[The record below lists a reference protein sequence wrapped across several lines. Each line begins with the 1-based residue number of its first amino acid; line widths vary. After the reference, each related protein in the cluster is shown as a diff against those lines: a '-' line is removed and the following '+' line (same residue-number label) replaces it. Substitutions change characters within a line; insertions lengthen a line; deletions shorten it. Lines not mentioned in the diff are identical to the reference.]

1 MPGKNLTAT
10 GLIALCAMTICS
22 TNVFASDLFTAD
34 VTIGQGTPDEA
45 REIRGFSQA
54 TDVLRFVESNEL
66 DMVFPRYNDNLSVS
80 GLIDFRGLDMLVSFA
95 EHSPTLRF
103 EVESLAIDE
112 SFHGQTREE
121 SVDQFVDFLKR
132 DGNNLLNKIH
142 KELARVSPV
151 DPIAGNPNSLQSS
164 LVNSAFDAGAFDT
177 ERSLAQGE
185 KTTERKNLIGFR
197 VRGGRFDADN
207 FSGTSISV
215 PLSYTINFDS
225 YPGMKLK
232 FKVPLAYVAVEGADM
247 YSVAPGLGLTVPV
260 MQNWALTASLDYG
273 LTGSYD
279 AASVG
284 QILGGAVTSSYNVA
298 PHLNLGEL
306 GLSERARVTL
316 GNMVGRFEALKLSI
330 GDYEFDP
337 GISNTVFKNGV
348 MVEHPL
354 NLKNFGIQRDVGI
367 EASYAHTYF
376 AGSDL
381 YMNHVHELSFG
392 IGSSVGGLL
401 SFFTDRLT
409 LGVTYTF
416 GDGYDSVTGNLGY
429 TF

>member
-1 MPGKNLTAT
+1 MLGRSLTAAS
-10 GLIALCAMTICS
+10 LIALFVTIMCS

-34 VTIGQGTPDEA
+34 VTIGQGTLDEA
-45 REIRGFSQA
+45 RERRGFSKA

-66 DMVFPRYNDNLSVS
+66 NMVFPGYNDNLSVS

-103 EVESLAIDE
+103 EVESLEIDE

-132 DGNNLLNKIH
+132 DGNSLLNKIH

-164 LVNSAFDAGAFDT
+164 LVNSAFNAGAFDT
-177 ERSLAQGE
+177 ERSPVQGE
-185 KTTERKNLIGFR
+185 KTTERKNLVGFK
-197 VRGGRFDADN
+197 VSSGRFEADK

-215 PLSYTINFDS
+215 PLSYTINFDG
-225 YPGMKLK
+225 YPGMKLR
-232 FKVPLAYVAVEGADM
+232 FKVPLAYVAVEGTDM

-284 QILGGAVTSSYNVA
+284 QILGGAMTSSYNVA

-306 GLSERARVTL
+306 GLSEQAKVTL
-316 GNMVGRFEALKLSI
+316 GNMVGHFTALKLSI

-337 GISNTVFKNGV
+337 GIANTVFKNGV
-348 MVEHPL
+348 MFEHPL
-354 NLKNFGIQRDVGI
+354 NLKNFGIQRDVGV

-376 AGSDL
+376 AGSEL

>member
-34 VTIGQGTPDEA
+34 VTIGQGTLDEA
-45 REIRGFSQA
+45 RERRGFSQA
-54 TDVLRFVESNEL
+54 TDVLRFVESNQL
-66 DMVFPRYNDNLSVS
+66 NMVFPGYNDNLSVS

-103 EVESLAIDE
+103 EVGSLEIDE

-132 DGNNLLNKIH
+132 DGNSLLNKIH

-177 ERSLAQGE
+177 ERSLVQGE
-185 KTTERKNLIGFR
+185 KATERENLIGFR
-197 VRGGRFDADN
+197 VSSGRFEADN

-284 QILGGAVTSSYNVA
+284 QILGG
-298 PHLNLGEL
+298 
-306 GLSERARVTL
+306 R
-316 GNMVGRFEALKLSI
+316 
-330 GDYEFDP
+330 
-337 GISNTVFKNGV
+337 
-348 MVEHPL
+348 
-354 NLKNFGIQRDVGI
+354 
-367 EASYAHTYF
+367 
-376 AGSDL
+376 
-381 YMNHVHELSFG
+381 
-392 IGSSVGGLL
+392 
-401 SFFTDRLT
+401 
-409 LGVTYTF
+409 
-416 GDGYDSVTGNLGY
+416 
-429 TF
+429 